1 MFIHHLDC
9 KSNFAYL
16 QTIRVLMIYTKLV
29 SHRCDLSSI
38 PAIGSGCFWKG
49 CRPLRHVGFIRV
61 FQASSHIKDS
71 FALTFVPTGDVI
83 LNLCCLVGF
92 FLLLIFIIIHLRSE
106 YFNTQGIVFGHA
118 IGHVIWVLTDA
129 NERQS
134 HSL

>member
-9 KSNFAYL
+9 KSNFAYISANHKSFDDL
-16 QTIRVLMIYTKLV
+16 IILNSFLAAATWVRSPRLAVVVSERVVVRL
-29 SHRCDLSSI
+29 D
-38 PAIGSGCFWKG
+38 
-49 CRPLRHVGFIRV
+49 IRV

-71 FALTFVPTGDVI
+71 FALIFVPTRDVI

-106 YFNTQGIVFGHA
+106 YFNTRGIIFGHA

-129 NERQS
+129 SERQS